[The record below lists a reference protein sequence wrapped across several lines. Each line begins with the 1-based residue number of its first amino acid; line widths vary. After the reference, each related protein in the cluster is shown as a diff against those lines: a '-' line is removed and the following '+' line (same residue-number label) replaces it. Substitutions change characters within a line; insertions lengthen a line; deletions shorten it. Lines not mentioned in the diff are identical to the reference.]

1 MVALILIMAAIGII
15 ISLEAHQYYTKVPTS
30 GYSVSGDYTV
40 TDNLL
45 PNPLYNQS
53 SIENPQVIYNGI
65 TSSIN
70 ISAQVFMKLSNMSV
84 KDVAV
89 ISQVSLTSS
98 SPPWEKLIS
107 TNVTHEKVSTKGTFE
122 IPIKI
127 NLSKELAL
135 ADNID
140 IQLQD
145 GSSVPVL
152 DFNLSVVSQGLN
164 TFSASISIALHSTY
178 EMVTYNI
185 PNPISVTSYS
195 QELVV
200 PHTLIG
206 LDITYGYIFLAGA
219 GIIGVVLAAMYVP
232 RHDDPLE
239 KIKKDHGEQII
250 EINTPPDE
258 SAKNLM
264 KLEDIL
270 KISEIF
276 ELPVF
281 LYVPDKVFYVSHQ
294 GEQYKY
300 ELI

>member
-1 MVALILIMAAIGII
+1 MAAIGMV
-15 ISLEAHQYYTKVPTS
+15 ISLEAHQYYIKVPTS
-30 GYSVSGDYTV
+30 SYDISGGYTV

-45 PNPLYNQS
+45 ANPLYNQS

-70 ISAQVFMKLSNMSV
+70 LSAQVFIELSNMSV
-84 KDVAV
+84 KNFSL
-89 ISQVSLTSS
+89 ISQVSLASS
-98 SPPWEKLIS
+98 SPSWEKLIN
-107 TNVTHEKVSTKGTFE
+107 TNITYEKVSTKGAFE
-122 IPIKI
+122 IPIRI

-152 DFNLSVVSQGLN
+152 DINLSVVSQGLDS
-164 TFSASISIALHSTY
+164 FSASISMALHSTY
-178 EMVTYNI
+178 EVVTYDI
-185 PNPISVTSYS
+185 PVPISVSSYN
-195 QELVV
+195 QELVT

-206 LDITYGYIFLAGA
+206 LDIVFGYIFLAGA
-219 GIIGVVLAAMYVP
+219 GLVGVVLAVLYKP
-232 RHDDPLE
+232 RHGDPLE

-250 EINTPPDE
+250 EINTPPEE

-264 KLEDIL
+264 RLEDIL

-276 ELPVF
+276 EVPVF
-281 LYVPDKVFYVSHQ
+281 LYVPDRVFFVSHQ